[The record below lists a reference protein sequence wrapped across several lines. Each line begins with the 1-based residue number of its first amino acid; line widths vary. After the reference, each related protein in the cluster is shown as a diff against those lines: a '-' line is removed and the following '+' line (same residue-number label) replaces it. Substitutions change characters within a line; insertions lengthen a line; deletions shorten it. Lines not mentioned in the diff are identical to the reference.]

1 MYFGDRAVT
10 AMARTFLALDAHP
23 IGGDIAFRVVY
34 SPPITLRDRIKR
46 RASDMS
52 ENENIDDVS
61 FEDPVIPSSELN
73 QNDNQTQ
80 DASDNE
86 ENVEDGPTN
95 RDEEDEDLQH
105 PNAEDVLTI
114 REINMGLVGLLSLH
128 YPARDVRIPVDG
140 DSAMRILTMF
150 KTRSDAR
157 WKDDLDP
164 RWSSAASGWVV
175 LDLQQ
180 LLAMSYYPQ
189 TPPLERTAIDPH

>member
-1 MYFGDRAVT
+1 
-10 AMARTFLALDAHP
+10 
-23 IGGDIAFRVVY
+23 
-34 SPPITLRDRIKR
+34 
-46 RASDMS
+46 MS
-52 ENENIDDVS
+52 ENENINGVS
-61 FEDPVIPSSELN
+61 SEDPVIAGSELSR
-73 QNDNQTQ
+73 NDNHTQ

-86 ENVEDGPTN
+86 ENVEDEPIN
-95 RDEEDEDLQH
+95 RDEEDEDFEH
-105 PNAEDVLTI
+105 PSAEDVLTI
-114 REINMGLVGLLSLH
+114 QEINMGLVGVLSLH